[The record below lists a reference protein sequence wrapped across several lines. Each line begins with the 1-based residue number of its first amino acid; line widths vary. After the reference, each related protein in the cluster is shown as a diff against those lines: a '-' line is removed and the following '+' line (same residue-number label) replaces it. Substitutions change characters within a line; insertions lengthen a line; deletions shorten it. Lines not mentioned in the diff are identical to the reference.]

1 MEKVNIIYDGPG
13 IVQQDYTPQDDRL
26 ITSNYIT
33 AEYGDSSDYIEFFV
47 YDQNGNLE
55 FVNYQLEDYY
65 PDSKNTI
72 NGNRYAALVLDPQ
85 KDLTS
90 LGYNRGI
97 LNTQYNF
104 LRKLFNSSFGTF
116 YWIKEVSSSRTEIR
130 LASQVLSNT
139 LILNA
144 FSQYQNYVS
153 TKNYFPDFYLN
164 FGNNELIIANNVA
177 YSEDPDTGEATLL
190 IKLYEP
196 LPDAYDIKT
205 ELWMVD
211 KVAESVSFN
220 VDFQISADAQITTNS
235 LRGPNFKIAVNQKN
249 GQTTEYYSYNTLLT
263 SEISSSYQKM
273 LSYYQD
279 KSVDINVDYTNFGN
293 FIHFSNATER
303 LNNFVYKVELLE
315 SYNAQ
320 IIAQNSLYAN
330 GTSLNVV
337 SSSIGTIQNSINNLI
352 EKFDLYEYY
361 LYFDS
366 ASFAWPKSN
375 TTQPY
380 QLYSVT
386 SSQAINWLGTTDIV
400 PTQYTSSLL
409 YSASLYD
416 ATNKDQLINSI
427 PQYLLDDPSNAPY
440 TTFLSMIGQ
449 HFDNIW
455 LYYKDVTTRYE
466 ATNNPETGISLD
478 MVSDALKGLGFE
490 LYTNSNVSDN
500 LYYTLFGINPDGTLL
515 PPTGSELIN
524 TYVTSSIAT
533 IGNETSQGEL
543 YKRLYHNLP
552 YLLKT
557 RGTQRSVKAL
567 ISTFGIPESILNVNE
582 FGGEYWSGSVGIFEI
597 NNDKISIMSGSTESP
612 HTVFGHTDMYMTPT
626 ELSASVL
633 SPYAT
638 LQYYNTDKRIN
649 STNVEVGFSPANTIN
664 ANITGSLPNLNLNQL
679 IGKPSY
685 ATSGSYPALDL
696 QRDAYFASYT
706 QPHSVWEYI
715 RLVKYYNN
723 VLFKTVRDFVPAR
736 VNLSTGIIVK
746 SHILERNKYAR
757 HEPSMS
763 MDNNLS
769 QSIDIVYVDGGI
781 GGSISGS
788 TTNSGFYTSS
798 LGLIPYTST
807 DGIELYNGEFGGTVI
822 TATSQTSIG
831 DQTEIS
837 SIQFNGTGSTYTTY
851 SLNYLYQNISASV
864 RSQRFL
870 DLDYTSNQLTPINL
884 GLITQSIN
892 LALTDNYNTY
902 TNPNN
907 PYAELQDTNYRLN
920 SFTVPRYFGSKTIS
934 ATYNDYAV
942 GDESYGSTAAID
954 KIKFQ
959 YAYLVDMYSSSFQL
973 PGRVNAQIKYILNND
988 QNVLNLTK
996 ANENI
1001 FTVQNVFKSGETV
1014 DVSLFDYDPTAPD
1027 VQFLTN
1033 NRNLSLFEG
1042 GFRYSPILYKSGST
1056 GTLTYLFKDP
1066 FAVQQDVQTPANNNY
1081 FTPNSNNSIDNF
1093 SISSNLVPPG
1103 IQFSYDVS
1111 INYPIFITISQN
1123 IRIGL
1128 KRAATTAAINLGYS
1142 DQVLF
1147 IEYNSGTSFPQSLI
1161 QVMPGD
1167 PSLFLAPVLFDVSA
1181 FTVGGTVTSKE
1192 TVFYNSVTESA
1203 ANARWYAI
1211 NNTTLRISQAQSQ
1224 YYGSFTLGGPLITSS
1239 FETPVFPFSLEK
1251 GDMLRFFNSSSR
1263 TFGRE
1268 DEFRAVSAYQ
1278 GQEAGITYYYVTLDR
1293 GLSLNNIDS
1302 TTFPSYVSN
1311 YIALKHIP
1319 DETNLILNYTSSA
1332 NILQDGLIFPQYINP
1347 LVRRNSGNL
1356 IKALKQQNL
1365 I

>member
-1 MEKVNIIYDGPG
+1 MENVNIIYDGPG

-33 AEYGDSSDYIEFFV
+33 GEFGDSSDYIEFFV

-72 NGNRYAALVLDPQ
+72 KANRYSALVLDPQ
-85 KDLTS
+85 KDLNS
-90 LGYNRGI
+90 LGFNRGV

-116 YWIKEVSSSRTEIR
+116 YWIKEISSSRTEIR
-130 LASQVLSNT
+130 LSSQVLSNT
-139 LILNA
+139 AILNA
-144 FSQYQNYVS
+144 FGQYQSYVS

-177 YSEDPDTGEATLL
+177 YSEDPDTGEASLL

-196 LPDAYDIKT
+196 LPDAYDIKS

-211 KVAESVSFN
+211 KIAESVSFT
-220 VDFQISADAQITTNS
+220 VDFQISADVQVTLNS

-263 SEISSSYQKM
+263 SEVSSSYQKM

-303 LNNFVYKVELLE
+303 VNNFVYKLGLLE
-315 SYNAQ
+315 SYNSQ
-320 IIAQNSLYAN
+320 ILAQNNLLTN
-330 GTSLNVV
+330 GTSLTIV

-366 ASFAWPKSN
+366 ASWAWPKMN

-386 SSQAINWLGTTDIV
+386 SSQAINWLGSAETV
-400 PTQYTSSLL
+400 PSQYTSSLL

-427 PQYLLDDPSNAPY
+427 PQYLLDDSSNAPY
-440 TTFLSMIGQ
+440 TTFLNMIGQ

-455 LYYKDVTTRYE
+455 LYYKDVTTRYD
-466 ATNNPETGISLD
+466 ATNNPDTGISLD

-490 LYTNSNVSDN
+490 LYTNSNISDN
-500 LYYTLFGINPDGTLL
+500 LFYTLFGINQDGTLL
-515 PPTGSELIN
+515 PPTGSEVIN

-533 IGNETSQGEL
+533 IGNEQLQGEL

-567 ISTFGIPESILNVNE
+567 ISTFGIPESMLTVNE
-582 FGGEYWSGSVGIFEI
+582 FGGNYWTSSVGIFEI
-597 NNDKISIMSGSTESP
+597 NNDKIDIMSGSMENS
-612 HTVFGHTDMYMTPT
+612 HMIMGHEDMYMTPT

-638 LQYYNTDKRIN
+638 VQWYNTDKRIN

-664 ANITGSLPNLNLNQL
+664 ANITGSLPSLNLNQL

-715 RLVKYYNN
+715 RLIKYYNN
-723 VLFKTVRDFVPAR
+723 VLFKTIRDFVPAR
-736 VNLSTGIIVK
+736 ANLSTGIIVK

-769 QSIDIVYVDGGI
+769 QSIDMIQVTGSF

-788 TTNSGFYTSS
+788 TLNSGLYTSS
-798 LGLIPYTST
+798 LGLIPYTSS
-807 DGIELYNGEFGGTVI
+807 DGMELFNGEFGGTVI
-822 TATSQTSIG
+822 TATTQTSIG
-831 DQTEIS
+831 DQTEVS

-851 SLNYLYQNISASV
+851 SLNYLYQNISSSV

-870 DLDYTSNQLTPINL
+870 DLDYTSNQLAPINL

-892 LALTDNYNTY
+892 RALTDNYNTY

-920 SFTVPRYFGSKTIS
+920 SFTVPRYYGSQTIS
-934 ATYNDYAV
+934 ATYTDYTQ
-942 GDESYGSTAAID
+942 GDQSYGSTAAID

-959 YAYLVDMYSSSFQL
+959 YAYLVDLYSSSFQL
-973 PGRVNAQIKYILNND
+973 PGRVNAQIKYIFNND

-996 ANENI
+996 TNENI

-1014 DVSLFDYDPTAPD
+1014 DVSLFDYDPTD
-1027 VQFLTN
+1027 QNIQYLTN
-1033 NRNLSLFEG
+1033 NQNLNLFEG
-1042 GFRYSPILYKSGST
+1042 GFRYSPVLYNTGST
-1056 GTLTYLFKDP
+1056 TSLTYLFRNP
-1066 FAVQQDVQTPANNNY
+1066 FSATQPVQVTGSNNY
-1081 FTPNSNNSIDNF
+1081 FTPNSSNNIDNF
-1093 SISSNLVPPG
+1093 SISTSLIAPG
-1103 IQFSYDVS
+1103 IQYTYN
-1111 INYPIFITISQN
+1111 INIAYALTTTSQN
-1123 IRIGL
+1123 LRIGL
-1128 KRAATTAAINLGYS
+1128 KRAVTSEGATLGYT
-1142 DQVLF
+1142 DQVL
-1147 IEYNSGTSFPQSLI
+1147 YLDYLSGTTFPQSLT

-1167 PSLFLAPVLFDVSA
+1167 PTLFGAPQLIEVTA
-1181 FTVGGTVTSKE
+1181 YTPGGIITSNE

-1203 ANARWYAI
+1203 TNSKWYAV
-1211 NNTTLRISQAQSQ
+1211 NNTTLRLSATQSL
-1224 YYGSFTLGGPLITSS
+1224 YYGSFTFGGPT
-1239 FETPVFPFSLEK
+1239 FTGMETPVFPFSLDQ
-1251 GDMLRFFNSSSR
+1251 GDMLRFYNKSSA

-1268 DEFRAVSAYQ
+1268 DEFRVVSTYQ
-1278 GQEAGITYYYVTLDR
+1278 GREGGIFYYYVTLDR

-1302 TTFPSYVSN
+1302 TSFPSYVSK

-1319 DETNLILNYTSSA
+1319 DETNLILNYTSST
-1332 NILQDGLIFPQYINP
+1332 NIPQDGLIFPQYINP

-1356 IKALKQQNL
+1356 VKALKQQNL

>member
-1 MEKVNIIYDGPG
+1 MEKVNIIYEGPG
-13 IVQQDYTPQDDRL
+13 IVQQDYSPQDDRL

-33 AEYGDSSDYIEFFV
+33 AEFGDSSDYIEFFV

-65 PDSKNTI
+65 PDSKSTI
-72 NGNRYAALVLDPQ
+72 KENRYSALVLDPQ
-85 KDLTS
+85 KDLNS
-90 LGYNRGI
+90 LGFNRGN
-97 LNTQYNF
+97 LTTQYNF
-104 LRKLFNSSFGTF
+104 LRRLFNSSFGTF
-116 YWIKEVSSSRTEIR
+116 YWIKEVSSSRTELR
-130 LASQVLSNT
+130 LSSQVLSNT
-139 LILNA
+139 AILNA
-144 FSQYQNYVS
+144 FSQYQSYVT

-164 FGNNELIIANNVA
+164 FGNNELILANNVA
-177 YSEDPDTGEATLL
+177 YSEDPDTGEASLL

-196 LPDAYDIKT
+196 LPDAYDIKS
-205 ELWMVD
+205 ELWLVD
-211 KVAESVSFN
+211 KIAESVSFN
-220 VDFQISADAQITTNS
+220 VDFQIEADAQISINN

-249 GQTTEYYSYNTLLT
+249 GQTTPYYSYASLLT

-303 LNNFVYKVELLE
+303 VNNFVYKLELLE

-320 IIAQNSLYAN
+320 IAAQNELTAN
-330 GTSLNVV
+330 GTSNIIV
-337 SSSIGTIQNSINNLI
+337 SSSISTIENSINNLI

-361 LYFDS
+361 LYFSS
-366 ASFAWPKSN
+366 ASFAWPKAS

-380 QLYSVT
+380 ELYSVT
-386 SSQAINWLGTTDIV
+386 SSQAINWLGSADTV
-400 PTQYTSSLL
+400 PTSGAPSLL
-409 YSASLYD
+409 YSASIYD
-416 ATNKDQLINSI
+416 ATNKDQLVNSI

-440 TTFLSMIGQ
+440 TTFLNMIGQ

-455 LYYKDVTTRYE
+455 LYYKDVTTRYD
-466 ATNNPETGISLD
+466 ATNNPDTGISLD
-478 MVSDALKGLGFE
+478 VVSDALRGLGFE

-500 LYYTLFGINPDGTLL
+500 LYYTLFGINQDGSLL
-515 PPTGSELIN
+515 PPTGSEVIN

-533 IGNETSQGEL
+533 IGNEQLQGEL
-543 YKRLYHNLP
+543 NKRLYHNLP

-567 ISTFGIPESILNVNE
+567 ISTFGIPESILTVNE
-582 FGGEYWSGSVGIFEI
+582 FGGTYWTGSVGIFEI
-597 NNDKISIMSGSTESP
+597 NNDKIDIDSGSMENE
-612 HTVFGHTDMYMTPT
+612 HAIFGHTDMYMTPT

-638 LQYYNTDKRIN
+638 VQWYNTDKRIN
-649 STNVEVGFSPANTIN
+649 TTDVEVGFSPANSIN
-664 ANITGSLPNLNLNQL
+664 ANITGSLPSLNINQL
-679 IGKPSY
+679 IGKPEY
-685 ATSGSYPALDL
+685 AYSGSYPALDL
-696 QRDAYFASYT
+696 ERDTYFASYT

-715 RLVKYYNN
+715 RLIKYYNN
-723 VLFKTVRDFVPAR
+723 VLFKTIRDFVPAR

-769 QSIDIVYVDGGI
+769 QSIDMIYVDGGS

-788 TTNSGFYTSS
+788 TINSGFYTSS

-822 TATSQTSIG
+822 TATTQESIG
-831 DQTEIS
+831 NQTEVS
-837 SIQFNGTGSTYTTY
+837 SIQFDGVETTYTTY

-870 DLDYTSNQLTPINL
+870 DLDYTSDQLTPINL

-892 LALTDNYNTY
+892 SALTDNYNTY

-907 PYAELQDTNYRLN
+907 PYAQLQDTNYRLN
-920 SFTVPRYFGSKTIS
+920 SFTIPRYYGSKTIS
-934 ATYNDYAV
+934 ANYNDYAE

-973 PGRVNAQIKYILNND
+973 PGRVNAQIKYIFNND

-1014 DVSLFDYDPTAPD
+1014 DVSLFDYDPNAPD
-1027 VQFLTN
+1027 IQFLTN

-1042 GFRYSPILYKSGST
+1042 GFRYSPVLYKSGST

-1066 FAVQQDVQTPANNNY
+1066 FAAQNQFQATGSANY
-1081 FTPNSNNSIDNF
+1081 FTPNSNNSIGNF
-1093 SISSNLVPPG
+1093 SISSNLVFTG
-1103 IQFSYDVS
+1103 IQYAYTVS
-1111 INYPIFITISQN
+1111 INYFFPAISQS

-1128 KRAATTAAINLGYS
+1128 RRVATAAGVNLGYS
-1142 DQVLF
+1142 DQIFF
-1147 IEYNSGTSFPQSLI
+1147 IEYNSGTPFPQILTEI
-1161 QVMPGD
+1161 MPGD
-1167 PSLFLAPVLFDVSA
+1167 PSLFLAPELFDVSA
-1181 FTVGGTVTSKE
+1181 FTPGVLQTFQE
-1192 TVFYNSVTESA
+1192 TVFLNSVTESA
-1203 ANARWYAI
+1203 TNARWYAI

-1224 YYGSFTLGGPLITSS
+1224 YYGSFTFGGPFITSS

-1268 DEFRAVSAYQ
+1268 DEFRVVSAYQ
-1278 GQEAGITYYYVTLDR
+1278 EQEAGVTYYYLTLDR

-1302 TTFPSYVSN
+1302 ANFPSFVSN
-1311 YIALKHIP
+1311 YIALKHVP

-1356 IKALKQQNL
+1356 VKALKQQNL